1 VALRFRQDDVLE
13 VDAKSFL
20 YGPRD
25 ETLRVNGAGQ
35 VRVQV
40 AAFRHAMKERAQ
52 RGVILACRFELRRRD
67 GRVQFAGEECK
78 AKQEDE
84 RRQEDDGKDDPASQ
98 EFCPGCALCTAKLT
112 VQRAEL
118 NRADRG
124 VRLEAANVIPPLA
137 GSFPSAGTNRRDGG
151 RHRHCPRGSRGTNI
165 YRVAA
170 SWSES

>member
-1 VALRFRQDDVLE
+1 E
-13 VDAKSFL
+13 V
-20 YGPRD
+20 R
-25 ETLRVNGAGQ
+25 
-35 VRVQV
+35 
-40 AAFRHAMKERAQ
+40 
-52 RGVILACRFELRRRD
+52 RGD
-67 GRVQFAGEECK
+67 GRVQVGGEECK

-137 GSFPSAGTNRRDGG
+137 GSFPSAGTNKPECRPPRQ
-151 RHRHCPRGSRGTNI
+151 CPPR
-165 YRVAA
+165 
-170 SWSES
+170 